1 MRDTKTRPDAVII
14 RSDVD
19 RHVLGIVRP
28 CGGGYLAVDV
38 YGEEEVASLEE
49 GISWIETRHPSE
61 LREPDAV
68 R

>member
-19 RHVLGIVRP
+19 RHAVGVVRP
-28 CGGGYLAVDV
+28 YRGAYLAADLF
-38 YGEEEVASLEE
+38 GEEEVASLEE

-61 LREPDAV
+61 LREPDDSC
-68 R
+68 